1 MLYQERCKELSQ
13 TISEVF
19 GLRIDL
25 TTVGDNQWEFSAPFG
40 DQHGDPLWLSV
51 GCRGDEVTMDD
62 GGAVAGLLFSL
73 DQDEEG
79 SPAFEL
85 MDSLTRRHNLVI
97 DYDLGVI
104 RRSCPLDKVADT
116 LPVFT
121 RVVLTILTASP
132 HLEKRRR
139 RRRSLGRRL
148 RSRIRDSY
156 KDWGIDHYVDQRS
169 QIPGCVMSRWP
180 ADFHW
185 QLGSEDR
192 PQNVFVLAAD
202 LNIQD
207 PLSKAHKVSSIA
219 LDTVDARARDDLRI
233 VIDTHEGEHEVSQ
246 AARLIRQYESSLKYT
261 VFDFADNSQR
271 SSFFDQATTEL
282 LSEKAQEWRM
292 SFAESDGLTEHQ

>member
-1 MLYQERCKELSQ
+1 
-13 TISEVF
+13 
-19 GLRIDL
+19 
-25 TTVGDNQWEFSAPFG
+25 
-40 DQHGDPLWLSV
+40 
-51 GCRGDEVTMDD
+51 
-62 GGAVAGLLFSL
+62 
-73 DQDEEG
+73 
-79 SPAFEL
+79 
-85 MDSLTRRHNLVI
+85 
-97 DYDLGVI
+97 
-104 RRSCPLDKVADT
+104 
-116 LPVFT
+116 
-121 RVVLTILTASP
+121 
-132 HLEKRRR
+132 
-139 RRRSLGRRL
+139 
-148 RSRIRDSY
+148 
-156 KDWGIDHYVDQRS
+156 
-169 QIPGCVMSRWP
+169 MSRWP

-271 SSFFDQATTEL
+271 SSFFDQAATEL

-292 SFAESDGLTEHQ
+292 SFAESDGLTERQ